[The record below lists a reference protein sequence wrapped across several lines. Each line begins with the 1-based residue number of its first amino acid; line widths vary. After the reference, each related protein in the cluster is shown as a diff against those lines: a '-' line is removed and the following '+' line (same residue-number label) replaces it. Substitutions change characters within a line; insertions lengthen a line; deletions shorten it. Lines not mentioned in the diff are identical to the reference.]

1 MTTTIG
7 SLDLGALSDL
17 REDVTQYFWFE
28 SDSTSAWGSGAH
40 VTLYPESQFTDSNNA
55 NYLKGQNILMNTDGF
70 SIRNGVLPMMVLGND
85 SLDFNVIDTTNNTY
99 TNQAS
104 FGAISTIGVTDN
116 TQSYMQLDYHSLQMK
131 DKEGDYYL
139 YISDRRGKNGSA
151 TLEVNF
157 LGDGETT
164 QFDVGVYI
172 TTLDSAVDSSNP
184 SNVATVSTTN
194 SRYVIFSTAP
204 ANGAQVTIVFTTTDQ
219 GAKAY
224 TLGTR
229 DTTNDVLGASSVV
242 LNRLNVA
249 SGPDSCASGYHTV
262 ASGNNAHS
270 EGLRTT
276 ASGACSHAEGGR
288 FNNNGTM
295 IYNTA
300 SGTASHAEGAGT
312 TASEICS
319 HAEGYST
326 TASGDDSHAEGY
338 STTASGNYSHAE
350 GFHTTASEICSHAEG
365 YGTTAS
371 GTYSHTEGIRTTASG
386 ANSHAEGGV
395 LNNNGT
401 MIYNTASGNASHAEG
416 AGTTASGN
424 ASHAEGVGTT
434 ASGNASHAEG
444 NSTIASGTCSHA
456 EGIRTTAQRKSQTA
470 IGEFN
475 IADTGGTDSTTRGD
489 YAFIVGNGTSNT
501 ARSNAL
507 TVAWDSTVAFADPSK
522 TFIVEEY
529 TKSYSAISSGSAF
542 NWSEQKSKS
551 GYYPIGVVGFR
562 TNMQALVV
570 NMVKLSSVQSGQC
583 TINMNARAVANV
595 PAGTAQ
601 MYVLWIKE
609 T

>member
-312 TASEICS
+312 TASGNAS
-319 HAEGYST
+319 HAEGV
-326 TASGDDSHAEGY
+326 G
-338 STTASGNYSHAE
+338 
-350 GFHTTASEICSHAEG
+350 TTASEICSHAEG
-365 YGTTAS
+365 YGTIAS

-424 ASHAEGVGTT
+424 ASHAEGIGTT
-434 ASGNASHAEG
+434 ASEICSHAEG
-444 NSTIASGTCSHA
+444 YSTIASGTCSHA
-456 EGIRTTAQRKSQTA
+456 EGYGTIASGTYSHTEGIGTTAQRKSQTA

-507 TVAWDSTVAFADPSK
+507 TVAWDSTVAFGDPSK

>member
-300 SGTASHAEGAGT
+300 SG
-312 TASEICS
+312 
-319 HAEGYST
+319 
-326 TASGDDSHAEGY
+326 
-338 STTASGNYSHAE
+338 
-350 GFHTTASEICSHAEG
+350 
-365 YGTTAS
+365 
-371 GTYSHTEGIRTTASG
+371 
-386 ANSHAEGGV
+386 
-395 LNNNGT
+395 
-401 MIYNTASGNASHAEG
+401 NASHAEG

-424 ASHAEGVGTT
+424 ASHAEGIGTT

-507 TVAWDSTVAFADPSK
+507 TVAWDSTVAFGDPSK